1 MINPKQIFSQ
11 TASQLSASMDKLL
24 NLPDSKN
31 FNKSEQKELISSLA
45 AFQHT
50 MKKSSRAGFVPP
62 ELKDINREFEKA
74 NFDITRMPREYANS
88 LKRTYEDLSEVVN
101 NNPGYFKDRASK
113 AYCDA
118 YELFTGVKFKNFVT
132 KIKNSKTFKKF
143 THSGESYNITSAEGI
158 DVLYSDLS
166 RENNNEQSL
175 EFDVLGIKAALSG
188 ATTSFNTL
196 TGSVNALSSI
206 VIVAIVIISI
216 MIICI
221 CIMSAMY
228 QERLVSAIEA
238 ITDKQN
244 KTDKKLDKSAIA
256 MSMEESMSSTTNA
269 FLVKPTIGC
278 TKFINKLTEPKEFTK
293 LSKHIDAADK
303 APISRESYEQSEEF
317 AIPPLNIAPFLA
329 GIVSTVGA
337 PILIGAGVI
346 AGLILAIHL
355 IRGAIYWVGHF
366 RLKIST
372 ILKEQSEVLDTNV
385 ISLIDKA
392 NDPMTPKSEKERLN
406 KIIERQKNMSKNL
419 TSLSDT
425 FYKTQNAANSD
436 AAYDLKD
443 DSKIDFDKVAD
454 ETIKQAE
461 DQEGDQAV
469 NDVIVNSPVEEPSGG
484 SASIIF

>member
-88 LKRTYEDLSEVVN
+88 LKRTYEDLSEVVK

-158 DVLYSDLS
+158 DILYSDLS
-166 RENNNEQSL
+166 REDGEKSS
-175 EFDVLGIKAALSG
+175 EGVISAISG
-188 ATTSFNTL
+188 ASSSFSTL
-196 TGSVNALSSI
+196 AGSVNTLSSI

-293 LSKHIDAADK
+293 LSKSIDAADK
-303 APISRESYEQSEEF
+303 APASRESYEQSQEF
-317 AIPPLNIAPFLA
+317 ALNIAPFLA